1 MNFQVEAVPLS
12 QIIFK
17 KPKKTDFHLS
27 ADPAPLD
34 YNLVIES
41 PDSFLQKLKQT
52 NPTAVIFTVTDPI
65 PNPPIPNPALP
76 KLLTS
81 LYRSEFCSLSKTDLS
96 SRCPDILEEIHVTLE
111 EATNLEKLTRKQS
124 LCTQWHTHRAG

>member
-65 PNPPIPNPALP
+65 PNPPIPTHT
-76 KLLTS
+76 KS
-81 LYRSEFCSLSKTDLS
+81 CSTEVVNVIIQI
-96 SRCPDILEEIHVTLE
+96 RILQPI
-111 EATNLEKLTRKQS
+111 
-124 LCTQWHTHRAG
+124 

>member
-1 MNFQVEAVPLS
+1 MFMNFQVEAVPLS

-17 KPKKTDFHLS
+17 KPTKTDFHLS

-34 YNLVIES
+34 YDLVIEC

-52 NPTAVIFTVTDPI
+52 DPTAVIFTVTNPI
-65 PNPPIPNPALP
+65 PKSPIPHPALL

-81 LYRSEFCSLSKTDLS
+81 LFRSEFFKM
-96 SRCPDILEEIHVTLE
+96 P
-111 EATNLEKLTRKQS
+111 
-124 LCTQWHTHRAG
+124 

>member
-1 MNFQVEAVPLS
+1 MNFQVKAVPLS

-52 NPTAVIFTVTDPI
+52 NSTAVIFTVTDPI

-81 LYRSEFCSLSKTDLS
+81 LYRSEFCSLSKTELS
-96 SRCPDILEEIHVTLE
+96 SRYPDILEEIHVTLE
-111 EATNLEKLTRKQS
+111 EATNLEKLTQS
-124 LCTQWHTHRAG
+124 LCTQWHTHRA